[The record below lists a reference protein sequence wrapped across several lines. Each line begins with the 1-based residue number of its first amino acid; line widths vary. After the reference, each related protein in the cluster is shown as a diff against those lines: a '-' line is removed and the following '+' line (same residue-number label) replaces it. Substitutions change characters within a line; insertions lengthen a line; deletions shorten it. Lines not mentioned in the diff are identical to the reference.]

1 MIAIIAL
8 ILIIMRAFNLT
19 IGIVPITM
27 YSQFIFFMGLIMSLC
42 GVIFKKIRIYSS
54 RFIILSKDD

>member
-27 YSQFIFFMGLIMSLC
+27 YSHQFIFYGTYNEFMRGY
-42 GVIFKKIRIYSS
+42 F
-54 RFIILSKDD
+54 

>member
-27 YSQFIFFMGLIMSLC
+27 YSHQFIFFMGLIMSLC
-42 GVIFKKIRIYSS
+42 GVIFK
-54 RFIILSKDD
+54 D